1 MKDKDL
7 NLANLTDDKALGLRW
22 NIKDDTLGFITKMNN
37 KPAT

>member
-7 NLANLTDDKALGLRW
+7 NLSNLTDDKALGLEW
-22 NIKDDTLGFITKMNN
+22 NIKYDTLGFITKMNN